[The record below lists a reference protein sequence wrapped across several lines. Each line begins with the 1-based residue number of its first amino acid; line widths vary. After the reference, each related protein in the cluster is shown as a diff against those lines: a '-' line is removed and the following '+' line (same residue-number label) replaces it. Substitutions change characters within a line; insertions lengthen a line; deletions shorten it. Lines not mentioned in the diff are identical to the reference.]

1 MLPDLLATPPST
13 ILKSP
18 LKQLSD
24 RITVSALI
32 GLGMSCHNSVSAPS
46 LSGTACAAMRFR
58 IREIRECLP

>member
-24 RITVSALI
+24 RITVSILI
-32 GLGMSCHNSVSAPS
+32 GLGMSCHNSVSAP
-46 LSGTACAAMRFR
+46 LAFRYGVCRNALR